1 MATKT
6 KTEELH
12 NYPFDASIFRNTF
25 NGYVGKFNTIFATL
39 IILISAP
46 FAARVIA
53 WYLELTGVDITGFL
67 NVWYALGLSNI
78 SYELISSGTKNVKCF
93 LKKCF
98 GFTHEG
104 GFSSQRLKAWV
115 SNPFFR

>member
-1 MATKT
+1 MVTKT
-6 KTEELH
+6 KIEDLH

-25 NGYVGKFNTIFATL
+25 NGYVRKFNTIFATL

-67 NVWYALGLSNI
+67 VDI
-78 SYELISSGTKNVKCF
+78 TTSGM
-93 LKKCF
+93 
-98 GFTHEG
+98 
-104 GFSSQRLKAWV
+104 
-115 SNPFFR
+115 P